1 MAKSP
6 VSILFSTDG
15 VEVGLKNATT
25 FPTDA
30 RGFVGVGMDGTT
42 ARFIVVDTTGRQVVV
57 GAGTAGTPTGG
68 VLSIQGVAG
77 GVVVPISVATLPLPS
92 GAATETTLGTRAS
105 EATLLLVQAKTDN
118 LDVAL
123 STRATEAT
131 LALIKAKTDN
141 LDVGLSTRATET
153 TLGTRLAEATF
164 TARINTLG
172 QKAMA
177 ASTPVVLASDQT
189 VIPVSQSGTWT
200 VQQGTPPWS
209 VTVPAPLTTTGGGTE
224 ATALRVTI
232 ASDSTGLLS
241 VDDNGG
247 SLTVDTPQLPA
258 ALVGGRLDGN
268 VGAWLG
274 ATTPTVGQKTMV
286 ASLPVVL
293 ASDQTSINVKLNSS
307 TGTVTQ
313 VASSA
318 TNVTLLASNAA
329 RRGATISNDSNKTL
343 FVKLGATASATSY
356 TKKLGTDEYWEI
368 PFGYTGGI
376 DGIWDLANGNAYVT
390 ELT

>member
-92 GAATETTLGTRAS
+92 GAATEATLGTRAS
-105 EATLLLVQAKTDN
+105 EATLLLVKAKTDN
-118 LDVAL
+118 LDVLL
-123 STRATEAT
+123 STRASEAT

-141 LDVGLSTRATET
+141 IDVGLSTRATET

-274 ATTPTVGQKTMV
+274 ATTPTVGQKTMA

-293 ASDQTSINVKLNSS
+293 ASDQTSIDVKLNSS

-356 TKKLGTDEYWEI
+356 TKNLGTDEYWEI
-368 PFGYTGGI
+368 PFGYTGVI

>member
-164 TARINTLG
+164 TTRINTLG

-368 PFGYTGGI
+368 PFGYTGVI

>member
-189 VIPVSQSGTWT
+189 VIPVSQSGSWT